1 MDKAKKIWKFFTSMQ
16 FAVILLGILAA
27 ACAAS
32 SFVTQG
38 QTYAWYASRYSER
51 KAAAKSATASSHSLS
66 ES

>member
-38 QTYAWYASRYSER
+38 QTYAWYASR
-51 KAAAKSATASSHSLS
+51 
-66 ES
+66 